1 MPTLTAAPQPPH
13 ALGSQNDAPDNSLCD
28 PPPRSA
34 ALRAASPRLWRHRC
48 TCGAPREAGAG
59 RRGVHTDFEK
69 GRKMT
74 HSKIDFAKRHPDL
87 RRGAARRGDDRWCM
101 AIRSSAGKLAV
112 QQPGCPGN
120 SLRLA
125 TTSSSRRH
133 GAIDAGPNRRD
144 ATYAR
149 ALAEM
154 RALAARACRRCPP
167 HVAVAG
173 RCVEHACRR
182 RCAPA
187 RRAGRRV
194 RAAQRRLMVTA
205 TDEFPSRFAC
215 FCVPR
220 VVLERNGAT
229 RVARGV
235 RGELRERCPLVCR
248 SRGTQSSSLWQVS
261 NRYLRSYNFCNGFYR
276 FMLQHQS
283 GAATPCPGALTARS
297 GSTA

>member
-1 MPTLTAAPQPPH
+1 MESGRCCRLEFHATAARGCARRLQPSWAARGLLLPLFRARDRIGAVAQGRWRGHKEGGEDIRALAMPTLTAAPQPPH

-149 ALAEM
+149 ARAEM
-154 RALAARACRRCPP
+154 RALVARACRRCPP
-167 HVAVAG
+167 HVAGAS
-173 RCVEHACRR
+173 RCRR
-182 RCAPA
+182 ARMPVAAARRHVAPA
-187 RRAGRRV
+187 RVCA
-194 RAAQRRLMVTA
+194 
-205 TDEFPSRFAC
+205 
-215 FCVPR
+215 PR
-220 VVLERNGAT
+220 
-229 RVARGV
+229 
-235 RGELRERCPLVCR
+235 
-248 SRGTQSSSLWQVS
+248 
-261 NRYLRSYNFCNGFYR
+261 
-276 FMLQHQS
+276 S
-283 GAATPCPGALTARS
+283 GALW
-297 GSTA
+297 